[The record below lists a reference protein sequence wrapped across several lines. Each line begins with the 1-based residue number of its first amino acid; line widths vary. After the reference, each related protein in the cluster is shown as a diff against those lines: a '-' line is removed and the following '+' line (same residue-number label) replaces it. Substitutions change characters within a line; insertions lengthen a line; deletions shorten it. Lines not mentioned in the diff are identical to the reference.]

1 MDNIKLHEY
10 WMRQTIELADQRQSQ
25 PFAAII
31 VDDETQQV
39 LSTGLNDSATH
50 PILHGE
56 IVALQNCP
64 ARDLRS
70 GCSISL
76 YSTAEPC
83 AMCQGAL
90 IWAQIQTLCFGT
102 SINTLMNLGWS
113 QIDIPASS
121 IAKAAPK
128 EMYIY
133 ERMLERECDALF
145 ERAIQKP

>member
-1 MDNIKLHEY
+1 MDNIELHEY
-10 WMRQTIELADQRQSQ
+10 WMRQAIELAEQSQLQ

-31 VDDETQQV
+31 VYDETQQI

-50 PILHGE
+50 PILQGE

-64 ARDLRS
+64 ACDLRS
-70 GCSISL
+70 GRSISL

-102 SINTLMNLGWS
+102 SIKTLMNLGWS
-113 QIDIPASS
+113 QIDVSASS
-121 IAKAAPK
+121 IAKAASE
-128 EMYIY
+128 EMKIH
-133 ERMLERECDALF
+133 ERMLERKCDALF
-145 ERAIQKP
+145 ERAIQKY